1 MHDTSWRERM
11 TTNRP
16 SSPAREIELLDMIWP
31 ETGLSTTLHIP
42 DRPKDTLGEDDQC
55 RLQIDF
61 LALSL
66 SPLELIQLAAFLRMS
81 IDGLLDQH
89 PGLQRAVVEAF
100 DIRT

>member
-1 MHDTSWRERM
+1 M
-11 TTNRP
+11 TTDRP
-16 SSPAREIELLDMIWP
+16 TPRPREIEMLDMIWP

-42 DRPKDTLGEDDQC
+42 DRPKDGLDADDQC

-61 LALSL
+61 LTLSL

-100 DIRT
+100 DIRS